1 MIQRKQTLFLLF
13 SGILMLL
20 MVFLSI
26 AKVTTSD
33 MVYSMNATGFE
44 DLAGEVI
51 MPTWV
56 LFGLTI
62 LIVLLSFVAIFL
74 YTKRVLQMRI
84 TIFNLLLKLGF
95 FALVFVYRFSF
106 TETIIDSNMDWS
118 FSVTLWLAL
127 PIVAMIFDYLA
138 YRGIAVDERTI
149 RFMDRLR

>member
-51 MPTWV
+51 MPTWG

-106 TETIIDSNMDWS
+106 TETIIDSNMDRS